1 MTQAIQTIEK
11 VDYLQAFAPFSQQRS
26 EVDSASLQS
35 LRKRAAQRFQELGWP
50 TRRMEAWKYTD
61 VSVLARSSFER
72 AVRLSVSPAAI
83 QPFVYAGCHQLVF
96 VNGHWVPELS
106 RVETLPK
113 GCILSSL
120 AEALQEHQDLVEP
133 YLGKGASFED
143 HAFTALNTA
152 FLEDGAFIYLRPGTV
167 IEKPIHLLFISTA
180 TDHATVSYPRTLVIA
195 KANSQATIIESYV
208 GQEGIEGRYFTCP
221 VTEIAV
227 NENATIDHYKIQRE
241 HLKAFHLATMQVQL
255 GRNSSFSS
263 LSVALGGTL
272 ARTDLNASLE
282 AEGADCTLNGLYLV
296 KDDQRVDH
304 HINVDHRKPHG
315 TSHQLFKGLLDGKS
329 RAIFSGKVYVH
340 PNAQKTDAQQSNR
353 NLLLSDEALVHTN
366 PQLEIFADDVKCSH
380 GATVGQLDKEA
391 IFYLRSRG
399 LDEVAARRLLTYG
412 FASDVLEP
420 IRISAVRDDLEQ
432 LLSTW
437 LPA

>member
-1 MTQAIQTIEK
+1 MTQASQTIEK
-11 VDYLQAFAPFSQQRS
+11 VDYLRAFAPFTQQRS
-26 EVDSASLQS
+26 EMDSTSLQA

-50 TRRMEAWKYTD
+50 TRRMEAWKHTD
-61 VSVLARSSFER
+61 LSVLVRSSFER
-72 AVRLSVSPAAI
+72 AVPSSVSTAAI
-83 QPFVYAGCHQLVF
+83 QPFVYDGCHQLVF
-96 VNGHWVPELS
+96 VNGHWAPELS

-113 GCILSSL
+113 GCILGHL
-120 AEALQEHQDLVEP
+120 ADALQEHQDLMEP
-133 YLGKGASFED
+133 YLGKVVSFED
-143 HAFTALNTA
+143 RAFAALNTA
-152 FLEDGAFIYLRPGTV
+152 FLEDGAFLYLRPGTV
-167 IEKPIHLLFISTA
+167 MEKPIHLLFISTA
-180 TDHATVSYPRTLVIA
+180 KDRATVSYPRTLVVA

-208 GQEGIEGRYFTCP
+208 GLEGSYFTCP

-227 NENATIDHYKIQRE
+227 DENATVDHYKVQRE

-255 GRNSSFSS
+255 GRNSKFSS
-263 LSVALGGTL
+263 LSVALGGAL
-272 ARTDLNASLE
+272 ARTDLSASLD

-329 RAIFSGKVYVH
+329 RAVFSGKVYVH
-340 PNAQKTDAQQSNR
+340 PKAQKTDAQQSNR
-353 NLLLSDEALVHTN
+353 NLLLSDDALVHTN

-399 LDEVAARRLLTYG
+399 LNEVAARRLLTYG
-412 FASDVLEP
+412 FASDVLEQ
-420 IRISAVRDDLEQ
+420 IKISAVRDDLEQ

>member
-26 EVDSASLQS
+26 EMDSASLQA

-50 TRRMEAWKYTD
+50 TRRLEAWKYTD

-72 AVRLSVSPAAI
+72 ATSQLPWLKQEAI
-83 QPFVYAGCHQLVF
+83 QPFVYDGCHQLVF
-96 VNGHWVPELS
+96 VNGHWAPELS

-113 GCILSSL
+113 GCILSRL
-120 AEALQEHQDLVEP
+120 AEALLEHQDLVEP
-133 YLGKGASFED
+133 HLGKVASFE
-143 HAFTALNTA
+143 HQAFAALNTA
-152 FLEDGAFIYLRPGTV
+152 YLEDGAFIYLSPGTV
-167 IEKPIHLLFISTA
+167 IEKPIHLLFVSTA
-180 TDHATVSYPRTLVIA
+180 KDHATVSYPRTLVVA
-195 KANSQATIIESYV
+195 QANSQATIIESYV
-208 GQEGIEGRYFTCP
+208 GLEGSYFTCP

-227 NENATIDHYKIQRE
+227 DENATIDHYKIQRE
-241 HLKAFHLATMQVQL
+241 HRKAFHLATMQVQL
-255 GRNSSFSS
+255 GRNSRFSS
-263 LSVALGGTL
+263 LSVALGGAL

-353 NLLLSDEALVHTN
+353 NLLLSDDALVHTN

-412 FASDVLEP
+412 FASDVLEQ
-420 IRISAVRDDLEQ
+420 IKISAVRDDLEQ

>member
-1 MTQAIQTIEK
+1 MTQASQTIEK
-11 VDYLQAFAPFSQQRS
+11 MDYLQAFAPFSQQRS
-26 EVDSASLQS
+26 EMDSASLQS

-61 VSVLARSSFER
+61 VSVLARSSFEQ
-72 AVRLSVSPAAI
+72 AVPLSVSTAAI
-83 QPFVYAGCHQLVF
+83 QPFVYDGCHQLVF
-96 VNGHWVPELS
+96 VNGHWAPELS
-106 RVETLPK
+106 RVETLPE
-113 GCILSSL
+113 GCILGSL
-120 AEALQEHQDLVEP
+120 ADALQEHQDLIEP
-133 YLGKGASFED
+133 YLGKVASFEN
-143 HAFTALNTA
+143 HAFAALNTA
-152 FLEDGAFIYLRPGTV
+152 FLEDGTFIYLRPGTV
-167 IEKPIHLLFISTA
+167 MEKPIHLLFISTA
-180 TDHATVSYPRTLVIA
+180 KDQATVSYPRTLIVA
-195 KANSQATIIESYV
+195 QANSQATIIESYI
-208 GQEGIEGRYFTCP
+208 GLDGSYFTCP
-221 VTEIAV
+221 VTEIV
-227 NENATIDHYKIQRE
+227 VDENATIDHYKIQRE

-255 GRNSSFSS
+255 GRNSRFSS
-263 LSVALGGTL
+263 LSVALGGAL
-272 ARTDLNASLE
+272 ARTDLSVSLD

-329 RAIFSGKVYVH
+329 RAVFSGKVYVH
-340 PNAQKTDAQQSNR
+340 PKAQKTDAQQSNR
-353 NLLLSDEALVHTN
+353 NLLLSDDALVHTN

-412 FASDVLEP
+412 FASDVLEQ
-420 IRISAVRDDLEQ
+420 IRISAVRADLEQ

>member
-11 VDYLQAFAPFSQQRS
+11 VDYLQAFAPFSQKRS
-26 EVDSASLQS
+26 EMDSASLQA
-35 LRKRAAQRFQELGWP
+35 LRKGAAQRFQELGWP
-50 TRRMEAWKYTD
+50 TRRLEAWKYTD

-72 AVRLSVSPAAI
+72 AIRSSVSPAAI
-83 QPFVYAGCHQLVF
+83 QPFTYGRCHQLVF
-96 VNGHWVPELS
+96 VNGHWAPELS
-106 RVETLPK
+106 HVETLPK
-113 GCILSSL
+113 GCILGRL
-120 AEALQEHQDLVEP
+120 AEALLEHQDLVEP
-133 YLGKGASFED
+133 YLGKVASFE
-143 HAFTALNTA
+143 HQAFAALNTA
-152 FLEDGAFIYLRPGTV
+152 YLEDGAFIYLSPGTV
-167 IEKPIHLLFISTA
+167 IEKPIHLLFVSTA
-180 TDHATVSYPRTLVIA
+180 KDHATVSYPRTLVVA
-195 KANSQATIIESYV
+195 QANSQATIIESYV
-208 GQEGIEGRYFTCP
+208 GLEGSYFTCP

-227 NENATIDHYKIQRE
+227 DENATIDHYKIQRE
-241 HLKAFHLATMQVQL
+241 QLKAFHLATMQVQL
-255 GRNSSFSS
+255 GRNSRFSS
-263 LSVALGGTL
+263 LSVALGGAL

-353 NLLLSDEALVHTN
+353 NLLLSDDALVHTN

-412 FASDVLEP
+412 FASDVLEQ
-420 IRISAVRDDLEQ
+420 IKISAVRDDLEQ